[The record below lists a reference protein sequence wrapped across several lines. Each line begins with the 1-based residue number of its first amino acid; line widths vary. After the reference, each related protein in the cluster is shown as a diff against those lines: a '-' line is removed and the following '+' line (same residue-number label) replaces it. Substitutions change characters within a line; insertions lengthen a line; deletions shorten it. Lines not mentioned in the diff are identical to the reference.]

1 MKFIHK
7 INSNFNVKNV
17 VLILTIF
24 TVVLLVMY
32 PILVLIGHSFGI
44 SFNGIEISLDSY
56 KNLFFNSEV
65 NLAVKN
71 TLCIG
76 FFITLFAG
84 LLGGGLAFLVTK
96 TDILCKKLIEKLTF
110 ITFVIPS
117 YIMAIA
123 WIEILGHNGFL
134 VKILDGFFNIQSS
147 FEIYSLK
154 GIIFV
159 MVLHLYPLVFIN
171 TSNALKNIDPN
182 LEKAGFI
189 SGASTFKVLQTILF
203 PIIMPSILSIL
214 LFVFSKSIACF
225 GVATVLGLP
234 ARKYV
239 VTTYIFSSLSSLDIG
254 SAVSL
259 SVLLLIISGVLFML
273 NNKYLKSKEYSS
285 TNIVNNDLHIYSLG
299 RFKIPI
305 TIIVLFLLFLTS
317 FVPIIMIVISSF
329 LKKWG
334 IPLTFKNMTLYNY
347 YSILFE
353 EGMAM
358 RAIKN
363 SIIYGLISATIACVI
378 GMVISYISNRTE
390 TKCKKIVE
398 FLSSLPMA
406 IPETVLAVAAI
417 FAWKN
422 EPFKLYGTP
431 WIIIVTY
438 IGICLPM
445 VVKNINGLMMGFD
458 PILEKASEINGASFI
473 QTFEN
478 IVIPMILPGIK
489 AGFMISM
496 IFALR
501 EIPVSIMLYSRG
513 YETIGVL
520 IYNLR
525 SDTGGLE
532 VVSAIAVIIIILTTI
547 GQLSIKKYNVQKGRG

>member
-1 MKFIHK
+1 MKCIRK
-7 INSNFNVKNV
+7 INTNFDIKIVA
-17 VLILTIF
+17 LIVTIV
-24 TVVLLVMY
+24 TVALLVMY
-32 PILVLIGHSFGI
+32 PILVLIGYSFGI
-44 SFNGIEISLDSY
+44 SFNGIEISLDAY
-56 KNLFFNSEV
+56 KNLFFNKEV
-65 NLAVKN
+65 YFAVKN
-71 TLCIG
+71 TLYIG
-76 FFITLFAG
+76 FCITLFAG

-96 TDILCKKLIEKLTF
+96 TDILCKKLIEKLIF
-110 ITFVIPS
+110 GTFVIPS

-123 WIEILGHNGFL
+123 WIEIAGHNGFFTRFL
-134 VKILDGFFNIQSS
+134 YQFFNTKNP
-147 FEIYSLK
+147 FEIYSLE

-159 MVLHLYPLVFIN
+159 MVLHLYPMVFIN
-171 TSNALKNIDPN
+171 ISNALKNMDSN

-189 SGASTFKVLQTILF
+189 SGASSKKVISTIII
-203 PIIMPSILSIL
+203 PIIMPSIFSIL

-259 SVLLLIISGVLFML
+259 SVLLLIISGILFML
-273 NNKYLKSKEYSS
+273 NNKYLKSKEYTS
-285 TNIVNNDLHIYSLG
+285 TNIVNDERYIYSLG
-299 RFKIPI
+299 KFKIVI
-305 TIIVLFLLFLTS
+305 TIIILFFLFLTS

-334 IPLTFKNMTLYNY
+334 IPLTFKNMTLNNY
-347 YSILFE
+347 YNILFE
-353 EGMAM
+353 ERIA
-358 RAIKN
+358 RSAIKN

-378 GMVISYISNRTE
+378 GMVISYISNRTK
-390 TKCKKIVE
+390 TRCKKIVE

-406 IPETVLAVAAI
+406 IPETVLAIAAI

-422 EPFKLYGTP
+422 EPLKLYGTP

-445 VVKNINGLMMGFD
+445 IVKNVNGLMIGFD
-458 PILEKASEINGASFI
+458 PILEKASEINGASCI
-473 QTFEN
+473 QTFKR

-489 AGFMISM
+489 AGFMMSM
-496 IFALR
+496 IFVLR

-532 VVSAIAVIIIILTTI
+532 VVSAIAVIIIILITI
-547 GQLSIKKYNVQKGRG
+547 GQLVIQKQRR

>member
-1 MKFIHK
+1 MKCIRK
-7 INSNFNVKNV
+7 INTNFDIKIVA
-17 VLILTIF
+17 LIVTIV
-24 TVVLLVMY
+24 TVALLVMY
-32 PILVLIGHSFGI
+32 PILVLIGYSFGI
-44 SFNGIEISLDSY
+44 SFNGIEISLDAY
-56 KNLFFNSEV
+56 KNLFFNKEV
-65 NLAVKN
+65 YFAVKN
-71 TLCIG
+71 TLYIG
-76 FFITLFAG
+76 FCITLFAG

-96 TDILCKKLIEKLTF
+96 TDILCKKLIEKLIF
-110 ITFVIPS
+110 GTFVIPS

-123 WIEILGHNGFL
+123 WIEIAGHNGFFTRFL
-134 VKILDGFFNIQSS
+134 YQFFNTKNP
-147 FEIYSLK
+147 FEIYSLE

-159 MVLHLYPLVFIN
+159 MVLHLYPMVFIN
-171 TSNALKNIDPN
+171 ISNALKNMDSN

-189 SGASTFKVLQTILF
+189 SGASSKKVISTIII
-203 PIIMPSILSIL
+203 PIIMPSIFSIL

-259 SVLLLIISGVLFML
+259 SVLLLIISGILFML
-273 NNKYLKSKEYSS
+273 NNKYLKSKEYTS
-285 TNIVNNDLHIYSLG
+285 TNIVNDERYIYSLG
-299 RFKIPI
+299 KFKIVI
-305 TIIVLFLLFLTS
+305 TIIILSFLFLTS

-334 IPLTFKNMTLYNY
+334 IPLTFKNMTLNNY
-347 YSILFE
+347 YNILFE
-353 EGMAM
+353 ERIA
-358 RAIKN
+358 RSAIKN

-378 GMVISYISNRTE
+378 GMVISYISNRTK
-390 TKCKKIVE
+390 TRCKKIVE

-406 IPETVLAVAAI
+406 IPETVLAIAAI

-422 EPFKLYGTP
+422 EPLKLYGTP
-431 WIIIVTY
+431 WIIIITY

-445 VVKNINGLMMGFD
+445 IVKNVNGLMIGFD
-458 PILEKASEINGASFI
+458 PILEKASEINGASCI
-473 QTFEN
+473 QTFKR

-489 AGFMISM
+489 AGFMMSM
-496 IFALR
+496 IFVLR

-532 VVSAIAVIIIILTTI
+532 VVSAIAVIIIILITI
-547 GQLSIKKYNVQKGRG
+547 GQLVIQKQRR

>member
-7 INSNFNVKNV
+7 INTNFNIKSV

-24 TVVLLVMY
+24 TVALLVMY

-44 SFNGIEISLDSY
+44 SFNGIDISLDSY

-65 NLAVKN
+65 YFAVKN
-71 TLCIG
+71 TLYIG

-96 TDILCKKLIEKLTF
+96 TDILCKKLITKLIF
-110 ITFVIPS
+110 VTFVIPS

-123 WIEILGHNGFL
+123 WIEILGHNGFFVRFL
-134 VKILDGFFNIQSS
+134 YKFFNSKNP
-147 FEIYSLK
+147 FEIYSLE

-171 TSNALKNIDPN
+171 ISNALKNIDSN
-182 LEKAGFI
+182 LEKAGFM
-189 SGASTFKVLQTILF
+189 SGASSKKVIQTIII

-259 SVLLLIISGVLFML
+259 SVLLLIISGILFML
-273 NNKYLKSKEYSS
+273 NNKYLISKEYSS
-285 TNIVNNDLHIYSLG
+285 TNIVNDDLHIYYLG

-305 TIIVLFLLFLTS
+305 TMIVLFFLFLTS

-363 SIIYGLISATIACVI
+363 SVIYGLISAIIACVI

-390 TKCKKIVE
+390 TRCKKIVE

-422 EPFKLYGTP
+422 EPLKLYGTP

-445 VVKNINGLMMGFD
+445 VVKNVNGLMLGFD

-473 QTFEN
+473 QTFKS

-489 AGFMISM
+489 AGFMMSM

-532 VVSAIAVIIIILTTI
+532 VVSAIAVIVIILTTI
-547 GQLSIKKYNVQKGRG
+547 GQIFIKKQKR

>member
-1 MKFIHK
+1 MKCIRK
-7 INSNFNVKNV
+7 INTNFDIKIVA
-17 VLILTIF
+17 LIVTIV
-24 TVVLLVMY
+24 TVALLVMY
-32 PILVLIGHSFGI
+32 PILVLIGYSFGI
-44 SFNGIEISLDSY
+44 SFNGIEISLDAY
-56 KNLFFNSEV
+56 KNLFFNKEV
-65 NLAVKN
+65 YFAVKN
-71 TLCIG
+71 TLYIG
-76 FFITLFAG
+76 FCITLFAG

-96 TDILCKKLIEKLTF
+96 TDILCKKLIEKLIF
-110 ITFVIPS
+110 GTFVIPS

-123 WIEILGHNGFL
+123 WIEIAGHNGFFTRFL
-134 VKILDGFFNIQSS
+134 YQFFNTKNP
-147 FEIYSLK
+147 FEIYSLE

-159 MVLHLYPLVFIN
+159 MVLHLYPMVFIN
-171 TSNALKNIDPN
+171 ISNALKNMDSN

-189 SGASTFKVLQTILF
+189 SGASSKKVISTIII
-203 PIIMPSILSIL
+203 PIIMPSIFSIL

-259 SVLLLIISGVLFML
+259 SVLLLIISGILFML
-273 NNKYLKSKEYSS
+273 NNKYLKSKEYTS
-285 TNIVNNDLHIYSLG
+285 TNIVNDERYIYSLG
-299 RFKIPI
+299 KFKIVI
-305 TIIVLFLLFLTS
+305 TIIILSFLFLTS

-334 IPLTFKNMTLYNY
+334 IPLTFKNMTLNNY
-347 YSILFE
+347 YNILFE
-353 EGMAM
+353 ERIA
-358 RAIKN
+358 RSAIKN

-378 GMVISYISNRTE
+378 GMVISYISNRTK
-390 TKCKKIVE
+390 TRCKKIVE

-406 IPETVLAVAAI
+406 IPETVLAIAAI

-422 EPFKLYGTP
+422 EPLKLYGTP

-445 VVKNINGLMMGFD
+445 IVKNVNGLMIGFD
-458 PILEKASEINGASFI
+458 PILEKASEINGASCI
-473 QTFEN
+473 QTFKR

-489 AGFMISM
+489 AGFMMSM
-496 IFALR
+496 IFVLR

-532 VVSAIAVIIIILTTI
+532 VVSAIAVIIIILITI
-547 GQLSIKKYNVQKGRG
+547 GQLVIQKQRR

>member
-7 INSNFNVKNV
+7 INANFNIKSV

-24 TVVLLVMY
+24 TVAFLVMY

-56 KNLFFNSEV
+56 KNLFLNGEV
-65 NLAVKN
+65 HLAVKN
-71 TLCIG
+71 TLYIG

-84 LLGGGLAFLVTK
+84 LLGGGLAFLVIK

-110 ITFVIPS
+110 ATFVIPS

-123 WIEILGHNGFL
+123 WIEILGHNGFFTRFL
-134 VKILDGFFNIQSS
+134 YKFFNCKNP

-159 MVLHLYPLVFIN
+159 MVLHLYPLVFVNI
-171 TSNALKNIDPN
+171 SNALKNIDSN

-189 SGASTFKVLQTILF
+189 SGASSKKVINTIII

-259 SVLLLIISGVLFML
+259 SVLLLIISGILFML

-285 TNIVNNDLHIYSLG
+285 TNIVNDDLHIYSLG

-305 TIIVLFLLFLTS
+305 TIIVLFFLFLTS
-317 FVPIIMIVISSF
+317 FMPIIMIIISSF
-329 LKKWG
+329 LKKWS
-334 IPLTFKNMTLYNY
+334 IPFTFKNMTLNNY

-353 EGMAM
+353 ERMAI

-363 SIIYGLISATIACVI
+363 SFIYGLISASIACVI
-378 GMVISYISNRTE
+378 GMIISYISNRTE

-422 EPFKLYGTP
+422 EPLKLYGTP

-445 VVKNINGLMMGFD
+445 VVKNVNGLMIGFD
-458 PILEKASEINGASFI
+458 PILEKASEINGATFV
-473 QTFEN
+473 QTFKS

-489 AGFMISM
+489 AGFMMSM
-496 IFALR
+496 VFALR

-532 VVSAIAVIIIILTTI
+532 VVSAIAVIVIIITTT
-547 GQLSIKKYNVQKGRG
+547 GQLFIKKQKR

>member
-1 MKFIHK
+1 MKCIRK
-7 INSNFNVKNV
+7 INTNFDIKIVA
-17 VLILTIF
+17 LIVTIV
-24 TVVLLVMY
+24 TVALLVMY
-32 PILVLIGHSFGI
+32 PILVLIGYSFGI
-44 SFNGIEISLDSY
+44 SFNGMEISLDAY
-56 KNLFFNSEV
+56 KNLFFNKEV
-65 NLAVKN
+65 YFAVKN
-71 TLCIG
+71 TLYIG
-76 FFITLFAG
+76 FCITLFAG

-96 TDILCKKLIEKLTF
+96 TDILCKKLIEKLIF
-110 ITFVIPS
+110 GTFVIPS

-123 WIEILGHNGFL
+123 WIEIAGHNGFFTRFL
-134 VKILDGFFNIQSS
+134 YQFFNTKNP
-147 FEIYSLK
+147 FEIYSLE

-159 MVLHLYPLVFIN
+159 MVLHLYPMVFIN
-171 TSNALKNIDPN
+171 ISNALKNMDSN

-189 SGASTFKVLQTILF
+189 SGASSKKVISTIII
-203 PIIMPSILSIL
+203 PIIMPSIFSIL

-259 SVLLLIISGVLFML
+259 SVLLLIISGILFML
-273 NNKYLKSKEYSS
+273 NNKYLKSKEYTS
-285 TNIVNNDLHIYSLG
+285 TNIVNDERYIYSLG
-299 RFKIPI
+299 KFKIVI
-305 TIIVLFLLFLTS
+305 TIIILSFLFLTS

-334 IPLTFKNMTLYNY
+334 IPLIFKNMTLNNY
-347 YSILFE
+347 YNILFE
-353 EGMAM
+353 ERIA
-358 RAIKN
+358 RSAIKN

-378 GMVISYISNRTE
+378 GMVISYISNRTK
-390 TKCKKIVE
+390 TRCKKIVE

-406 IPETVLAVAAI
+406 IPETVLAIAAI

-422 EPFKLYGTP
+422 EPLKLYGTP

-445 VVKNINGLMMGFD
+445 IVKNVNGLMIGFD
-458 PILEKASEINGASFI
+458 PILEKASEINGASCI
-473 QTFEN
+473 QTFKR

-489 AGFMISM
+489 AGFMMSM

-532 VVSAIAVIIIILTTI
+532 VVSAIAVIIIILITI
-547 GQLSIKKYNVQKGRG
+547 GQLVIQKQRR

>member
-1 MKFIHK
+1 MKCIRK
-7 INSNFNVKNV
+7 INTNFDIKIVA
-17 VLILTIF
+17 LIVTIV
-24 TVVLLVMY
+24 TVALLVMY
-32 PILVLIGHSFGI
+32 PILVLIGYSFGI
-44 SFNGIEISLDSY
+44 SFNGIEISLDAY
-56 KNLFFNSEV
+56 KNLFFNKEV
-65 NLAVKN
+65 YFAVKN
-71 TLCIG
+71 TLYIG
-76 FFITLFAG
+76 FCITLFAG

-96 TDILCKKLIEKLTF
+96 TDILCKKLIEKLIF
-110 ITFVIPS
+110 GTFVIPS

-123 WIEILGHNGFL
+123 WIEIAGHNGFFTRFL
-134 VKILDGFFNIQSS
+134 YQFFNTKNP
-147 FEIYSLK
+147 FEIYSLE

-159 MVLHLYPLVFIN
+159 MVLHLYPMVFIN
-171 TSNALKNIDPN
+171 ISNALKNMDSN

-189 SGASTFKVLQTILF
+189 SGASSKKVISTIII
-203 PIIMPSILSIL
+203 PIIMPSIFSIL

-259 SVLLLIISGVLFML
+259 SVLLLIISGILFML
-273 NNKYLKSKEYSS
+273 NNKYLKSKEYTS
-285 TNIVNNDLHIYSLG
+285 TNIVNDERYIYSLG
-299 RFKIPI
+299 KFKIVI
-305 TIIVLFLLFLTS
+305 TIIILSFLFLTS

-334 IPLTFKNMTLYNY
+334 IPLIFKNMTLNNY
-347 YSILFE
+347 YNILFE
-353 EGMAM
+353 ERIA
-358 RAIKN
+358 RSAIKN

-378 GMVISYISNRTE
+378 GMVISYISNRTK
-390 TKCKKIVE
+390 TRCKKIVE

-406 IPETVLAVAAI
+406 IPETVLAIAAI

-422 EPFKLYGTP
+422 EPLKLYGTP

-445 VVKNINGLMMGFD
+445 IVKNVNGLMIGFD
-458 PILEKASEINGASFI
+458 PILEKASEINGASCI
-473 QTFEN
+473 QTFKR

-489 AGFMISM
+489 AGFMMSM
-496 IFALR
+496 IFVLR

-532 VVSAIAVIIIILTTI
+532 VVSAIAVIIIILITI
-547 GQLSIKKYNVQKGRG
+547 GQLVIQKQRR